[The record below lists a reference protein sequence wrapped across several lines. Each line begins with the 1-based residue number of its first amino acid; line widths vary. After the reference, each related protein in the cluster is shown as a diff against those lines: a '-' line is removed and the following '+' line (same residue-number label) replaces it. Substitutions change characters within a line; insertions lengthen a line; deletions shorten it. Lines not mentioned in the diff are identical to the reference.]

1 MKQGYSQ
8 EWPQFFTATIQEW
21 KHLLKEDKYKN
32 IIVDALNF
40 LVTEGNVTINGFVP
54 IAIGM
59 PNHLH
64 IIWQPKGSNNLQKI
78 QNSFIKH
85 TSKEFKKLLKKD
97 NSLQAFEV
105 NAINRKYNFWQRDS
119 LNIELF
125 TSVVFQQKL
134 IYIHYNPVKAN
145 LCTLPE
151 DYPFSSALF
160 YEKGIDHFSFID
172 HYLG

>member
-1 MKQGYSQ
+1 MKQGYAQ
-8 EWPQFFTATIQEW
+8 EWPQFFTATIQRC

-85 TSKEFKKLLKKD
+85 TSKEFKKLLEKD

-105 NAINRKYNFWQRDS
+105 NAIDRKYNFWQRDS

-125 TSVVFQQKL
+125 TFAVFQQKL
-134 IYIHYNPVKAN
+134 IYMPARPVRR
-145 LCTLPE
+145 
-151 DYPFSSALF
+151 AL
-160 YEKGIDHFSFID
+160 
-172 HYLG
+172 